1 MPESAEG
8 GSRPAQF
15 EMGSDLIEQVALAVA
30 DEWAVRAAETAGCV
44 RSSSVP
50 EEEVTGSCCS
60 QPWLAGEG
68 YRWVCSVL

>member
-15 EMGSDLIEQVALAVA
+15 GMGSELTELAALAVA
-30 DEWAVRAAETAGCV
+30 DGRAVPAAETAECV

-68 YRWVCSVL
+68 YRWICSVL